1 MQEDLFRRDN
11 HAHRDRLIIIIAVCL
26 SLLLVGT
33 CFTVPYL
40 LSSSSK
46 KPAQESTAAD
56 SGASK
61 KELGELEKMLWA
73 SDAYREA
80 QNIVRV
86 NYVEEVGQDE
96 LLEAAAKGTRRMAAE
111 GAGQDALLAR
121 GIQAMVDSLDDP
133 FSSFM
138 TRQELE
144 MLDTQLTGHFSGI
157 GVAMQRVKNEIRVV
171 NVLENTPA
179 QEMGIRE
186 GDIIE
191 EVDGKDV
198 SALELD
204 EVVMLIRGP
213 QGTVVRLGI
222 RRPPSPETVYFDI
235 VRREIE
241 IPVMR
246 EEIKEGGV
254 GYLRI
259 SDWTED
265 AYDKVRRA
273 LSDLA
278 SRGAR
283 SLVIDLRSNPGGY
296 MEPAIEAADLFLR
309 GGVIVSSRGR
319 TAGVNKEY
327 KADDDAFWD
336 LPVVVLVNR
345 GSASASE
352 IFAAALRDNER
363 CRLVGE
369 TTFGKGSIQKIFR
382 QGDGTGIRLTIARYY
397 TPKGINI
404 DEQGIV
410 PDFTVK
416 NPVVGTED
424 LQLEKALELARST
437 L

>member
-1 MQEDLFRRDN
+1 MQEDLVR
-11 HAHRDRLIIIIAVCL
+11 RDRLIIIAAVCL
-26 SLLLVGT
+26 SLLLVGA

-40 LSSSSK
+40 LSSSRGK
-46 KPAQESTAAD
+46 TAEESATERSSASGEELRELED
-56 SGASK
+56 ILWSSGA
-61 KELGELEKMLWA
+61 
-73 SDAYREA
+73 YRDA
-80 QNIVRV
+80 QNIVRG
-86 NYVEEVGQDE
+86 NFVEEVDQDE

-111 GAGQDALLAR
+111 GAGGDALVAR
-121 GIQAMVDSLDDP
+121 GIQAMVDALDDP

-138 TRQELE
+138 TREELE
-144 MLDTQLTGHFSGI
+144 MLDTQLAGHFSGI
-157 GVAMQRVKNEIRVV
+157 GVAMQKVKNEIRVV
-171 NVLENTPA
+171 KVLENTPA
-179 QEMGIRE
+179 QETGMKE
-186 GDIIE
+186 GDIIR

-198 SALELD
+198 TALELD

-222 RRPPSPETVYFDI
+222 RRPPSPETIYIDI

-241 IPVMR
+241 VPVMQA
-246 EEIKEGGV
+246 EVKEGDV
-254 GYLRI
+254 GYLKI

-265 AYDKVRRA
+265 ADEKVRQA
-273 LSDLA
+273 LGDLS

-319 TAGVNKEY
+319 TAGVTREY
-327 KADDDAFWD
+327 VADENVSWD

-352 IFAAALRDNER
+352 IFAAALRDNDR

-382 QGDGTGIRLTIARYY
+382 QDDGTGIRLTIARYY
-397 TPKGINI
+397 TPSGINI

-410 PDFTVK
+410 PDVTVK
-416 NPVVGTED
+416 NPVVGEED
-424 LQLEKALELARST
+424 LQLQKALELARSHP
-437 L
+437 